1 MKKIAILALGALSIS
16 TSYAQSTLKWTG
28 GFFPSSLYV
37 SSAENYQMRLYG
49 PITGVCPAGF
59 AYVNQSDP
67 ASKTYFSA
75 LMLAYANGKRVN
87 LNVVSPDAVGACRI
101 AEVQISD

>member
-1 MKKIAILALGALSIS
+1 MKKIAILTLGALSIS
-16 TSYAQSTLKWTG
+16 TSYAQSTLRWTG

-37 SSAENYQMRLYG
+37 SSAENYQLRLYG
-49 PITGVCPAGF
+49 PITGICPAGF

-101 AEVQISD
+101 AEAQISD

>member
-1 MKKIAILALGALSIS
+1 MKFAMILLMGTLGITS
-16 TSYAQSTLKWTG
+16 SYAQSTLRWTG
-28 GFFPSSLYV
+28 GFFPSSLHV
-37 SSAENYQMRLYG
+37 SSTDNYQLRLYG
-49 PITGVCPAGF
+49 PITGTCPAGF

-87 LNVVSPDAVGACRI
+87 LNAASPDAVGACRI
-101 AEVQISD
+101 AEAQISN